1 MKPKKRLRLSG
12 RNRSAELAVIAPLEP
27 AFQSL
32 LDELARAR
40 GWPTTRDVAR
50 LGAAVAQLSA
60 VYNSPDKRAVEA
72 SSPDALAA
80 RLLFSF
86 PRDVPKS
93 AAALREVVASGR
105 LRARA
110 DRPLRVLDLGCG
122 LGATTWGLARLLAPV
137 HLSCTWIE
145 RDMGALQ
152 LASALAERAQ
162 EQKVAPGV
170 RLDFVGKNT
179 FDVTTFRPDF
189 GGKTYDV
196 ILAGQVLSELDR
208 KLEPEARIE
217 AHAERLAGWMRAL
230 APDGLLVVV
239 EPALRERTR
248 HLHAVRD
255 RLLATTPDA
264 HVVYPCLHDEPC
276 PALWNEREWCH
287 EDLPIDLPEWLEPVA
302 RAAGLR
308 WQGLGFAPLVLE
320 RASRADLRSREVR
333 VVSDALDS
341 KGQREAFVC
350 GPIQVAG
357 EEADPTAATA
367 GAAVARRVR
376 VAQMERDA
384 GPASVAWDALFRF
397 DRLRFDPP
405 LSITRAAAEASPF
418 EPAPPRVRL
427 APGTRVERID
437 VAPGEDVGNVSAGT
451 SSARADDD

>member
-12 RNRSAELAVIAPLEP
+12 RNRDAELARAPVRALEEP
-27 AFQSL
+27 FRAL
-32 LDELARAR
+32 LDELARSR
-40 GWPTTRDVAR
+40 SWPTSNDVAR

-60 VYNSPDKRAVEA
+60 VYNSTEKRAVEA
-72 SSPDALAA
+72 STPDALAA

-93 AAALREVVASGR
+93 AAVLREVVASGR
-105 LRARA
+105 LRAPA

-145 RDMGALQ
+145 RDMSALQ

-162 EQKVAPGV
+162 ELKVAPGV
-170 RLDFVGKNT
+170 RLELAGKHT
-179 FDVTTFRPDF
+179 FDVVTFRPDF

-208 KLEPEARIE
+208 KLEPEARVE
-217 AHAERLAGWMRAL
+217 AHAERLSGWMRAL
-230 APDGLLVVV
+230 APEGLLVVV
-239 EPALRERTR
+239 EPASRERTR

-255 RLLATTPDA
+255 RLLETMPHA
-264 HVVYPCLHDEPC
+264 HVVYPCLHDEAC

-287 EDLPIDLPEWLEPVA
+287 EDLPIDLPAWLEPVA

-320 RASRADLRSREVR
+320 RRAERPAMEADVR

-350 GPIQVAG
+350 GPVEMASD
-357 EEADPTAATA
+357 EADPTAK
-367 GAAVARRVR
+367 VRLARRVR

-405 LSITRAAAEASPF
+405 LQVKGDAARHAVVG

-427 APGTRVERID
+427 APGTRVER
-437 VAPGEDVGNVSAGT
+437 AGEDVRKVLSSPT
-451 SSARADDD
+451 SEDD

>member
-12 RNRSAELAVIAPLEP
+12 RNRTAELAGIRPLEP
-27 AFQSL
+27 AYHAL

-40 GWPTTRDVAR
+40 GWPTTGDVAR

-60 VYNSPDKRAVEA
+60 LYNSPEKRPVEA
-72 SSPDALAA
+72 GSADALAA

-105 LRARA
+105 LRAPA

-122 LGATTWGLARLLAPV
+122 LGASSWGLGRLLAPV
-137 HLSCTWIE
+137 HLTCTWIE
-145 RDMGALQ
+145 RDMATLQ

-162 EQKVAPGV
+162 EQRVEPGL
-170 RLDFVGKNT
+170 RMDFAGKNT
-179 FDVTTFRPDF
+179 FDVATFRPDF

-196 ILAGQVLSELDR
+196 IMAGQLLSELDR
-208 KLEPEARIE
+208 KLEPEARV
-217 AHAERLAGWMRAL
+217 ASHAERLAGWMRAL
-230 APDGLLVVV
+230 TPEGLLVIV

-255 RLLATTPDA
+255 RLLATTPEA

-287 EDLPIDLPEWLEPVA
+287 EDLPIDLPGWLEPVA

-320 RASRADLRSREVR
+320 RGGPRTARGRDVR

-350 GPIQVAG
+350 GSVAVEASATG
-357 EEADPTAATA
+357 EPAL
-367 GAAVARRVR
+367 ARRVR
-376 VAQMERDA
+376 VAQMERDV

-405 LSITRAAAEASPF
+405 LVIKGDAPEG
-418 EPAPPRVRL
+418 EPTPPRVRL
-427 APGTRVERID
+427 APGTRIERERVETTSSPAAP
-437 VAPGEDVGNVSAGT
+437 APGDEP
-451 SSARADDD
+451 

>member
-12 RNRSAELAVIAPLEP
+12 RNRAAELAPIRPLEP
-27 AFQSL
+27 SFQAL
-32 LDELARAR
+32 LDDLARAR
-40 GWPTTRDVAR
+40 SWPTTKDVAR

-60 VYNSPDKRAVEA
+60 VYNSTEKRSVEA
-72 SSPDALAA
+72 SGPDALAA

-105 LRARA
+105 LRAPTGDA
-110 DRPLRVLDLGCG
+110 HRPLRVLDLGCG
-122 LGATTWGLARLLAPV
+122 LGASTWGLARLLAPV
-137 HLSCTWIE
+137 HLQCTWIE
-145 RDMGALQ
+145 RDMATLQ
-152 LASALAERAQ
+152 LASALAERAH
-162 EQKVAPGV
+162 EQGVAPGI
-170 RLDFVGKNT
+170 RLDFAGKNT
-179 FDVTTFRPDF
+179 FDVSTFRPDF

-208 KLEPEARIE
+208 KLEPEERVA

-230 APDGLLVVV
+230 APEGLLVVV

-255 RLLATTPDA
+255 HLLAAHAEA

-302 RAAGLR
+302 KAAGLR

-320 RASRADLRSREVR
+320 RRAEKPAPAREVR

-350 GPIQVAG
+350 GHVEMADVAG
-357 EEADPTAATA
+357 GP
-367 GAAVARRVR
+367 GLLARRVR

-405 LSITRAAAEASPF
+405 LMVKSEAP
-418 EPAPPRVRL
+418 EGEATPPRVRL
-427 APGTRVERID
+427 APGTSVVRV
-437 VAPGEDVGNVSAGT
+437 AAGEDVRNVSAGSTPPT
-451 SSARADDD
+451 SDDH

>member
-12 RNRSAELAVIAPLEP
+12 RNRSAELAVVKPLEP

-60 VYNSPDKRAVEA
+60 VYNSTEKRAVQA

-105 LRARA
+105 LRAPQ

-137 HLSCTWIE
+137 NLSCTWIE
-145 RDMGALQ
+145 RDMGTLQ

-162 EQKVAPGV
+162 EQRVAPGV
-170 RLDFVGKNT
+170 QLGFAGKNT

-208 KLEPEARIE
+208 ALEPEARIE
-217 AHAERLAGWMRAL
+217 SHAERLAGWMRAL
-230 APDGLLVVV
+230 APAGLLVVV

-287 EDLPIDLPEWLEPVA
+287 EDLPVDLPEWLEPVA

-320 RASRADLRSREVR
+320 RASRADLRAREVR

-350 GPIQVAG
+350 GPIQAG
-357 EEADPTAATA
+357 TT
-367 GAAVARRVR
+367 AVARRVR

-405 LSITRAAAEASPF
+405 LTITREAAEASPF
-418 EPAPPRVRL
+418 EPTPPRVRL
-427 APGTRVERID
+427 APGTRIQRID
-437 VAPGEDVGNVSAGT
+437 AASGEDVGNVSAT
-451 SSARADDD
+451 TASAQADDG